1 MYKKEQYLY
10 GKDKNVKAIV
20 RNYENEDFT
29 DLIQIQRESFPPPF
43 PSELLWNERQLQNHI
58 SLFPD
63 GALCVEI
70 DGVLA
75 GSITALLVDF
85 DPKHPR
91 HTWEEITDS
100 GYITNH
106 NNSGNTLY
114 VVDICVR
121 PAHRKLN
128 LGKLLMQSLY
138 ETVVHLKLERLLG
151 GGRMPG
157 YYKHSKML
165 SPSEYAEKVVI
176 GELYDPVISF
186 LLRCGRTPLEVVP
199 NYLEDEESC
208 NYALLMEWSNP
219 FNK

>member
-10 GKDKNVKAIV
+10 AKDKNVKAKV
-20 RNYENEDFT
+20 RNYDKEDISE
-29 DLIQIQRESFPPPF
+29 LMKIQRESFPPPF
-43 PSELLWNERQLQNHI
+43 PSELLWNEKQLQNHI
-58 SLFPD
+58 TLFQE

-75 GSITALLVDF
+75 GSITGLLVNF
-85 DPKHPR
+85 DPSHPR

-100 GYITNH
+100 GYISNH
-106 NNSGNTLY
+106 DNNGKTLY

-121 PAHRKLN
+121 PAYRKLN

-157 YYKHSKML
+157 YREHSNNL
-165 SPSEYAEKVVI
+165 SPQAYVERVVE
-176 GELYDPVISF
+176 GSMYDPVISF
-186 LLRCGRTPLEVVP
+186 LLRCGRTPLELVP
-199 NYLEDEESC
+199 DYLEDEESC
-208 NYALLMEWSNP
+208 NHALLMEWRNP
-219 FNK
+219 FNG